1 MSIRHGSRFQ
11 QSKLTLQGIMY
22 LTYDNV
28 RRVPAHIIH
37 KDHRFSHNTIAEW
50 GLFYREAMLVY
61 MEGY

>member
-1 MSIRHGSRFQ
+1 
-11 QSKLTLQGIMY
+11 MY